1 MSRPHLL
8 ITGAAGRVGSAF
20 IKEVGCHFNLRLA
33 DTRPIEPPVE
43 GAQSIHL
50 DIRDINSCRAAC
62 QGIDLVLHLAAD
74 PSPTADF
81 LSSLLPT
88 NILGTFNLF
97 SAAVE
102 AGCQRVVFA
111 SSAQTIEGYPLDF
124 QLPESAAPRPGNMY
138 GVTKA
143 FGEALAS
150 YFARAHSITC
160 IAVRIANV
168 TVFSPGEQ
176 HSPRDVAAFISERD
190 VAHLLDRALQAEVV
204 GFRIV
209 NGVSNNRYKRL
220 SIEET
225 KRLLGYSPSDDSFE
239 ILQLPGGASAD

>member
-1 MSRPHLL
+1 
-8 ITGAAGRVGSAF
+8 
-20 IKEVGCHFNLRLA
+20 
-33 DTRPIEPPVE
+33 
-43 GAQSIHL
+43 
-50 DIRDINSCRAAC
+50 
-62 QGIDLVLHLAAD
+62 
-74 PSPTADF
+74 
-81 LSSLLPT
+81 
-88 NILGTFNLF
+88 
-97 SAAVE
+97 
-102 AGCQRVVFA
+102 
-111 SSAQTIEGYPLDF
+111 
-124 QLPESAAPRPGNMY
+124 MY

>member
-8 ITGAAGRVGSAF
+8 ITGAAGKVGSAF
-20 IKEVGCHFNLRLA
+20 VKEVGCHFKLRLA
-33 DTRPIEPPVE
+33 DSRPIEHHME
-43 GAQSIHL
+43 GVQSIHL
-50 DIRDINSCRAAC
+50 DIRDLDSCRAAC
-62 QGIDLVLHLAAD
+62 KGIDLVLHLAAD
-74 PSPTADF
+74 PSPAADF

-88 NILGTFNLF
+88 NILGTYNMFF
-97 SAAVE
+97 AAAE
-102 AGCQRVVFA
+102 TGCKRVVFA
-111 SSAQTIEGYPLDF
+111 SSAQTIEGYPSDL
-124 QLPESAAPRPGNMY
+124 QLPESATPRPGNMY
-138 GVTKA
+138 GVTKV

-150 YFARAHSITC
+150 YYAQAHSMTC

-168 TVFSPGEQ
+168 AAFSQGER

-190 VAHLLDRALQAEVV
+190 VAHLLDRALLADVT

-225 KRLLGYSPSDDSFE
+225 KHLLGYSPLDDSFE
-239 ILQLPGGASAD
+239 ILQILGSTSSI